1 LLVYPFLLFFAI
13 TLLNTGTAFVTQ
25 YLKDIMPLMNP
36 ELLEVALR
44 PLLEKIIDEKLEPHF
59 AELNSLQSISAKN
72 EKPIPVKEMSLILG
86 ISVSHLYKKCNNNE
100 MPHHRKFGRLYFY
113 LSDIKKWMND

>member
-1 LLVYPFLLFFAI
+1 MSLI
-13 TLLNTGTAFVTQ
+13 
-25 YLKDIMPLMNP
+25 NP

-44 PLLEKIIDEKLEPHF
+44 PLVEKVIEEKLEAF
-59 AELNSLQSISAKN
+59 KKDYIEKLAISQEA
-72 EKPIPVKEMSLILG
+72 EKPIPVKEMSVILA
-86 ISVSHLYKKCNNNE
+86 ISVSHLYKKCSNNE